1 MRNPKGTPKDE
12 DRWPAAHD
20 SQPCLSSP
28 ALLLSQKCFFSSLI
42 NPISPIILVSLAQF
56 FAPGHKSLEISGY
69 ALWIQVLLCDRG
81 GSMLRSSVLKMLPSS
96 FCRRQ
101 SSRVRQQLGLSYYKH
116 EASGQLPPVVPCDLS
131 WTLGMGGGHNSSM
144 PRTRP
149 ALTRRPRMEELGF
162 IPSLSTFKYCVP
174 ACLSPVATIH
184 LS

>member
-1 MRNPKGTPKDE
+1 MRTGGRQLMTLSPVS
-12 DRWPAAHD
+12 AL
-20 SQPCLSSP
+20 QPSSF
-28 ALLLSQKCFFSSLI
+28 LRNVFFFL
-42 NPISPIILVSLAQF
+42 NKPDLSLAQF

-101 SSRVRQQLGLSYYKH
+101 SSRVRQQLGLSCYKH
-116 EASGQLPPVVPCDLS
+116 EASGQLSPVVPCDLS
-131 WTLGMGGGHNSSM
+131 WTLGMGGHNSSM

-174 ACLSPVATIH
+174 ACLSPVATIYP
-184 LS
+184 S